1 MYRTIRIILRYDT
14 IHIIRMLYHMI
25 HEHLRYADTIRNFF
39 HTIRY
44 VLYNTYRVSYN
55 TDNYD
60 YSVLEHQNKHG

>member
-1 MYRTIRIILRYDT
+1 
-14 IHIIRMLYHMI
+14 MLYHMI

-44 VLYNTYRVSYN
+44 ILYDTYRVSYN